1 MDLHAHTTASD
12 GDQTPTQ
19 LVKMAKSVGL
29 TTIAVTDHDT
39 LGGLHEA
46 IEAGRSLGVEVI
58 PGIEISCVIERGQC
72 HMLGLFIDPDSPQ
85 LKHKLQELQDARR
98 ARNDA
103 LVKKLNDL
111 GIPFA
116 LEDAIVFAGRD
127 LVARP
132 HFARALVAKGVVS
145 TLQEAFDR
153 YLAEGAAASVPK
165 EKLSP
170 AQGIEM
176 IKEAGG
182 AAILAHP
189 NNLKLPFDETLQALL
204 RMKDVGLDGYEARYN
219 SHTAAETSQYLH
231 FAKNNGFI
239 TAGGSDFHGP
249 TVKPAIKLGEV
260 ECGQPAPIEMLNDLK
275 AFMRTKNEL
284 LKY

>member
-1 MDLHAHTTASD
+1 
-12 GDQTPTQ
+12 
-19 LVKMAKSVGL
+19 MAREIGL
-29 TTIAVTDHDT
+29 TAIAVTDHDT

-46 IEAGRSLGVEVI
+46 MEDGRSLGVEVV

-72 HMLGLFIDPDSPQ
+72 HMLGLFIDPDCPKLNQ
-85 LKHKLQELQDARR
+85 KLQELQDARR

-103 LVKKLNDL
+103 LVKRLNDL
-111 GIPFA
+111 GIPFK
-116 LEDAIVFAGRD
+116 LEDAIAFAGRD

-132 HFARALVAKGVVS
+132 HFARALVAQGVVT

-182 AAILAHP
+182 VAILAHP
-189 NNLKLPFDETLQALL
+189 NNLKLPVDETLQALL
-204 RMKDVGLDGYEARYN
+204 RMRDVGLDGYEARYN
-219 SHTAAETSQYLH
+219 THTAEETSQYLQ
-231 FAKNNGFI
+231 FAKSHGFI

-249 TVKPAIKLGEV
+249 TVKPSIKLGEV
-260 ECGQPAPIEMLNDLK
+260 ECGHPAPIEMLTDLK

-284 LKY
+284 L

>member
-1 MDLHAHTTASD
+1 
-12 GDQTPTQ
+12 
-19 LVKMAKSVGL
+19 MAKTVGL

-39 LGGLHEA
+39 LGGVREA
-46 IEAGRSLGVEVI
+46 MNAGQNLGVEVI

-72 HMLGLFIDPDSPQ
+72 HMLGLFIDPDSAT
-85 LKHKLQELQDARR
+85 LNHKLQELQDARR

-103 LVKKLNDL
+103 LVTRLNDL
-111 GIPFA
+111 GIPFT
-116 LEDAIVFAGRD
+116 LDEAIVFAGRD

-132 HFARALVAKGVVS
+132 HFARALVARGVVS

-170 AQGIEM
+170 QQGIEM

-182 AAILAHP
+182 LAILAHP
-189 NNLKLPFDETLQALL
+189 NNLRLPFDETLQALL

-219 SHTAAETSQYLH
+219 SHTAEETDRYLQ
-231 FAKNNGFI
+231 FAVSHGFV

-249 TVKPAIKLGEV
+249 TVKPNIKLGEF
-260 ECGQPAPIEMLNDLK
+260 ECGRPAPAEMLTDLK
-275 AFMRTKNEL
+275 AFKRTRNEL
-284 LKY
+284 LQH